1 MVCRNEFSGAGW
13 VKRIVQGL
21 VCFFSFAWAASC
33 LAGLTTF
40 TGGDPGEGLSF
51 SGNYLYAV
59 NVNGPS
65 GYKVQGLAFTAETA
79 TKGVQITSTHTATG
93 TVTYGSPS
101 PTANDTAL
109 GNLMSRIRWSQAPN
123 EVVLTYEVLPGRTYQ
138 LQLLLDSSAYNGRTQ
153 DIMVDGVPVADNLVL
168 PGPPS
173 TNPTSYLVTHT
184 YTATSNQ
191 TVVRLGPSGMVG
203 GNPVGGDN
211 NAVLNAFVVKEL
223 PGTTIGYW
231 RFDDAPPGTTPTTVA
246 SIYNNGVMQGT
257 AGGQPVISSD
267 VPWPWI
273 SEGIG
278 GPVRP
283 ANTTSIYFDP
293 AGGND
298 YVTIP
303 FSELAEPQEFTIE
316 FFMKATT
323 QGDWPGIVQKR
334 KILPTQDPN
343 SKATGS
349 GNITWGIGKENHEY
363 EFTRV
368 DPATGSPNMTFTIPG
383 STADGQWHHF
393 ALTYS
398 NGTWT
403 MYQDYTKVAQRTGWY
418 IDYDGLS
425 GLSFGWA
432 PTDFRAYRG
441 WLDEVRFS
449 NRVLTPAEFL
459 QIVPEPSTQVLAFG
473 GLLVL
478 GVWAGCCFRR
488 KNRTTVTF

>member
-1 MVCRNEFSGAGW
+1 MVCGGCFEVAGW
-13 VKRIVQGL
+13 KK
-21 VCFFSFAWAASC
+21 AAASGVVVAAMF
-33 LAGLTTF
+33 LWATASWAGITTF
-40 TGGDPGEGLSF
+40 TGGDPGEGLNF

-59 NVNGPS
+59 NVNGPG
-65 GYKVQGLAFTAETA
+65 GYTVQGLAFTAENA
-79 TKGVQITSTHTATG
+79 TKGVQITSTHTTTG
-93 TVTYGSPS
+93 TVTYGSPT

-123 EVVLTYEVLPGRTYQ
+123 EVVLTYQVLPGRTYQ
-138 LQLLLDSSAYNGRTQ
+138 LQLLLDSSAYNGRTM
-153 DIMVDGVPVADNLVL
+153 DVMVDGTPVADNLVL

-184 YTATSNQ
+184 YTATSPQ

-223 PGTTIGYW
+223 PDSTIGYW
-231 RFDDAPPGTTPTTVA
+231 RFDDAPPGTTPSTAA
-246 SIYNNGVMQGT
+246 SIYNNGLMQGT
-257 AGGQPVISSD
+257 VGGQPVISSD
-267 VPWPWI
+267 VPGFWI
-273 SEGIG
+273 SEGLG

-283 ANTTSIYFDP
+283 MNTNSIYFDP

-334 KILPTQDPN
+334 KILPSQDPN

-349 GNITWGIGKENHEY
+349 GNITWGIGKNNAEL
-363 EFTRV
+363 EFARI
-368 DPATGSPNMTFTIPG
+368 DPASGSPNMTFTIPG

-449 NRVLTPAEFL
+449 NRVLAPAEFL
-459 QIVPEPSTQVLAFG
+459 HVVPEPSSLLLALLGFG
-473 GLLVL
+473 GMAFW
-478 GVWAGCCFRR
+478 GNRQWGR
-488 KNRTTVTF
+488 KKPR